1 MAPAPKAP
9 AHRLGCAT
17 LTHTT
22 PLTRPPNPGRSV
34 RACWR
39 PSSVRWCAGDR
50 DRAGDGARASADLHL
65 RWSRAAGTS
74 RLIYDIQLPSSSAQ
88 HTSSAQQPAACTL
101 ARQPARGRES
111 CFGFPFN
118 TSPSAATRG
127 LRMTDHPYLSAPQ
140 PCTPRPPATSRLHK
154 AHASGEET
162 KLPLPKPRDG

>member
-22 PLTRPPNPGRSV
+22 PLTRPPNPGRSL

-39 PSSVRWCAGDR
+39 PSSVRWRAGDR

-74 RLIYDIQLPSSSAQ
+74 RLIYDIQLPSSGAQ

-101 ARQPARGRES
+101 ARLPARGRES